1 MGGYFASALKED
13 CVFDLFYGTDY
24 HSHLG
29 TRRAGLAVYGKD
41 GFDRAIHSI
50 ENSPFRTKFDSDV
63 GQMEGYMGIGCISD
77 YDPQPL
83 IIRSHHGTYALVCVG
98 KVNNEAEIVRKLFAE
113 GVSHF
118 QEMSTGELNKTELV
132 ATLINR
138 RANLVEGI
146 RFAQE
151 MIDGSMSILVLTPKG
166 IYCARDKYG
175 RTPMIIGKKPEGYCA
190 TFESFAYLNLGYQD
204 CKELGPGE
212 IVVITPESCTTLAAP
227 GKKMRICTFLWV
239 YYGYPSSAYEGLA
252 VEEMRYR
259 SGGRMALRDHM
270 GRGDVDI
277 AAGVPD
283 SGTAAAIG
291 YANTSGVSFSRPF
304 IKYTPTWPRSFMPTM
319 QKKRN
324 LIARMKLVPVHE
336 LIDGRRILLIDD
348 SIVRGTQL
356 RETTELL
363 YDCGAR
369 EVHVRPAC
377 PPIMY
382 GCKYLNFSRS
392 TSEMELI
399 ARQVICD
406 IEGKD
411 AEHTL
416 LNDYLNPDSERYHAM
431 EDEICRRM
439 KFTSLAY
446 NRLDDLIASCG
457 LPRESLCTYCWD
469 GRE

>member
-50 ENSPFRTKFDSDV
+50 ENSPFRTKFDGDV

-98 KVNNEAEIVRKLFAE
+98 KVNNEAEIVKKLFAE

-138 RANLVEGI
+138 RANIVEGI
-146 RFAQE
+146 QYAQE

-166 IYCARDKYG
+166 IYCARDRFG

-190 TFESFAYLNLGYQD
+190 TFESFAYMNLGYQD
-204 CKELGPGE
+204 CRELGPGE
-212 IVVITPESCTTLAAP
+212 IAVITPESCTTLAAP

-259 SGGRMALRDHM
+259 SGGRMALRDRM

-324 LIARMKLVPVHE
+324 LIARMKLVPVRE

-382 GCKYLNFSRS
+382 GCKYLNFSRA
-392 TSEMELI
+392 TSDMELI
-399 ARQVICD
+399 ARQVIRD
-406 IEGKD
+406 LEGKD
-411 AEHTL
+411 VERTVL
-416 LNDYLNPDSERYHAM
+416 TEYQNPDSDRYRAM
-431 EDEICRRM
+431 EEEISRRM
-439 KFTSLAY
+439 KFSSLAY
-446 NRLDDLIASCG
+446 NRLDDLVASCG
-457 LPRESLCTYCWD
+457 LPRENLCTYCWD